1 MHCTFRLKKNVKI
14 YTWHWYFP
22 WSSSSTWFIPKLQVS
37 ERPVSE
43 CTAKNLKKQ
52 ILKGKLI
59 SCEPLFE
66 QHWSFTFS
74 LYLNIMDL
82 RSQPFLPYVLALKRS
97 INGGKWYQILICE
110 KLPLFYQLNSK
121 RLQIYILMKYI
132 FSMFYSDLL

>member
-1 MHCTFRLKKNVKI
+1 MQKPLWLFRKKPVAYQVDSLHVPIEKNVKI

-22 WSSSSTWFIPKLQVS
+22 WSSFSTWFIPKLQVS
-37 ERPVSE
+37 DRPVSE

-74 LYLNIMDL
+74 LYFNVLDL
-82 RSQPFLPYVLALKRS
+82 RSQPFLPLKRL
-97 INGGKWYQILICE
+97 INGGQWYQILICVN
-110 KLPLFYQLNSK
+110 LPLYYKLYSK
-121 RLQIYILMKYI
+121 RL
-132 FSMFYSDLL
+132 